1 MTFPGH
7 EQDSPQRVSAAVNTA
22 GFAQD
27 VVMATSRLIHAQTLT
42 DRDRQALEACRALL
56 NRMLST
62 DVAVER
68 SGERQLDGSNTV
80 ALLRKARSAQAQ
92 DAGDLAH
99 TVTALDQ
106 LLKGQRSAEDVEEI
120 GRLRDIFLTVGQA
133 NLAAM
138 TELTANREA
147 PDSWTGLI
155 ANSIS

>member
-7 EQDSPQRVSAAVNTA
+7 EQDNPQRVSAAVNTA

-27 VVMATSRLIHAQTLT
+27 VVMATSRLIHEQALT
-42 DRDRQALEACRALL
+42 ERDRQALEACRALL

-62 DVAVER
+62 DIAVER

-80 ALLRKARSAQAQ
+80 ALLRKARSAQPQ

-99 TVTALDQ
+99 TVMALDQ
-106 LLKGQRSAEDVEEI
+106 LLEGRRSAADVEEI

-138 TELTANREA
+138 TEPTTSREA